1 MSFINTA
8 TYGSVTASNTNISS
22 LTTST
27 ITAPVANISSLT
39 TSTIT
44 APVANISSFNA
55 STIQVNGLTTVQQTT
70 EVFNILSA
78 QTGTVDLNFASTAIW
93 YHSSINGD
101 ITARFINVPQ
111 TSSRSAVV
119 TLVFNQGATPY
130 YANNISVNTST
141 VAIRWANATVPTPVA
156 NRTEVESF
164 TLLNVGGTWSA
175 LGQYTS
181 FG

>member
-1 MSFINTA
+1 MSRRVEYKRHSNCRMSFINTSL
-8 TYGSVTASNTNISS
+8 YGSITASN
-22 LTTST
+22 
-27 ITAPVANISSLT
+27 ANISSLT
-39 TSTIT
+39 ATNIT
-44 APVANISSFNA
+44 APITNSSSITT

-78 QTGTVDLNFASTAIW
+78 QTGAVDLNFASTAIW
-93 YHSSINGD
+93 YHSSINGN

-111 TSSRSAVV
+111 TTSRSAVV

-141 VAIRWANATVPTPVA
+141 VAIKWVNATVPTPTA

>member
-1 MSFINTA
+1 MSYINTA
-8 TYGSVTASNTNISS
+8 TFGGIAASNVTAPIAAVST
-22 LTTST
+22 LT
-27 ITAPVANISSLT
+27 
-39 TSTIT
+39 
-44 APVANISSFNA
+44 A
-55 STIQVNGLTTVQQTT
+55 STIAVNGLTTVQQIT
-70 EVFNILSA
+70 EKFDILSS
-78 QTGTVDLNFASTAIW
+78 QTGAVDLNFASSAIW
-93 YHSSINGD
+93 YHSSINGN

-111 TSSRSAVV
+111 TTSRSAVV

-141 VAIRWANATVPTPVA
+141 VSIKWVNTTIPTPVA
-156 NRTEVESF
+156 NKTEVESF